1 MYLEKMN
8 EMLTVHCFVH
18 QGVIHVILKT
28 TKHVIDCFYDHNL
41 KPISLM
47 YTVKQKFTNE
57 EGFRRKVERLL
68 HMGFHSNVNL
78 YRIPEVILWLK
89 N

>member
-1 MYLEKMN
+1 
-8 EMLTVHCFVH
+8 
-18 QGVIHVILKT
+18 
-28 TKHVIDCFYDHNL
+28 
-41 KPISLM
+41 M
-47 YTVKQKFTNE
+47 YTVKHKFTNE

-78 YRIPEVILWLK
+78 YRIPEVILRLK